1 MKFQK
6 LALCLSLVFS
16 LSATAGPLDCR
27 VFLHG
32 IATPHRGTAKKLE
45 KLDRETMNSYQFVF
59 PVEAQGE
66 VTRDLFKILNLPPL
80 THIFTGGL
88 NSGIHFQKIFPE
100 EPVTVRAVV
109 TSGSTV
115 KIYGGQLEFIQ
126 LRQFFYPDSGALVP
140 KIEIK
145 EIGISKPNG
154 KTQVLASDITTNSR
168 IADIRIGPREIWTAE
183 NAREL
188 FENRFRKF
196 KVLEEGNPKFP
207 WVEKDQRKMLE
218 MPALVGKKVAI
229 LFRKRSTRL
238 NSFDYLNQPVF
249 VEGTLLRL
257 NRSTFQLNPNLSMQS
272 PYHGFSI
279 QYDNG
284 ATQQFGFTESGEVFQ
299 LVDILEIRYQ

>member
-6 LALCLSLVFS
+6 FALFLSLVSS
-16 LSATAGPLDCR
+16 LSFAAGPLDCL
-27 VFLHG
+27 VILHG

-45 KLDRETMNSYQFVF
+45 KLDRDTMNSYQFVF

-80 THIFTGGL
+80 THIFTEGL
-88 NSGIHFQKIFPE
+88 SSGIHFQKIFPE
-100 EPVTVRAVV
+100 QPVTVSAVV

-115 KIYGGQLEFIQ
+115 KIYTGQLKFIQ
-126 LRQFFYPDSGALVP
+126 FRQFFYPDSGAFVR

-145 EIGISKPNG
+145 EIGISKPDG
-154 KTQVLASDITTNSR
+154 ETKVLASDITMNSR
-168 IADIRIGPREIWTAE
+168 IADIRIGPREIWTSE

-196 KVLEEGNPKFP
+196 KVLEEGNPRFP
-207 WVEKDQRKMLE
+207 WVAKDQRKMLE
-218 MPALVGKKVAI
+218 RPALVGKKVAI
-229 LFRKRSTRL
+229 LFRKRSTRF
-238 NSFDYLNQPVF
+238 NSFDFLNQPVF

-257 NRSTFQLNPNLSMQS
+257 NRSTFQLDPNLSMQS

-279 QYDNG
+279 QEDNG
-284 ATQQFGFTESGEVFQ
+284 ATKQFGFTESGDVFQ